1 MMNPLMLF
9 LKRKRKYVIAL
20 SIVLVTALSYSFVED
35 YYFEV
40 SKNLD
45 IFSTVYRDVNIYYVD
60 SLQPGNLMRKSIDAM
75 LKSLDPYSIYVPE
88 SDLEDYRMTHISAE
102 YGGIGALVQDRN
114 GEVEV
119 SQVYEGFPAQKADI
133 RPGDKVIAVNGTSVS
148 SKK

>member
-1 MMNPLMLF
+1 MIKSF
-9 LKRKRKYVIAL
+9 LKRKRKFVIAL
-20 SIVLVTALSYSFVED
+20 AIVLMAVFSYSFVED

-102 YGGIGALVQDRN
+102 YGGIGALVQDRK
-114 GEVEV
+114 GEVE
-119 SQVYEGFPAQKADI
+119 
-133 RPGDKVIAVNGTSVS
+133 
-148 SKK
+148 